1 VKTNKVLSFVKT
13 APEHPQA
20 ILTVPE
26 GAAYMRLGGSTLYRL
41 IARGVVPAIKVPG
54 TAIVRLRRE
63 VLDGL
68 LRQWEQSGRRR
79 GRRRGQ
85 AAGGP
90 CPTD

>member
-1 VKTNKVLSFVKT
+1 
-13 APEHPQA
+13 
-20 ILTVPE
+20 
-26 GAAYMRLGGSTLYRL
+26 
-41 IARGVVPAIKVPG
+41 VVPAIKVPG